1 MHILQN
7 EILRTAAHS
16 DPDVWWWIKGD
27 GVDVVKGLGESM
39 KGDWSGDVDLNDRKL
54 DLLYQEYRRRLEE
67 ASHIGLGDRRTSST
81 IAADIRV
88 VSDRIKDYLTFIHA
102 G

>member
-7 EILRTAAHS
+7 EILRTAARS

-39 KGDWSGDVDLNDRKL
+39 KGDWSGDVDLNDGKL
-54 DLLYQEYRRRLEE
+54 DLLYQEYRRRLDGLKHHTLGSE
-67 ASHIGLGDRRTSST
+67 IGALHPPLLLTSELFPT
-81 IAADIRV
+81 
-88 VSDRIKDYLTFIHA
+88 